1 VGYPDGDGSRRPTP
15 PQSGRS
21 RVNSTIEESIPEG
34 LVGERLDRVVAM
46 LGDISRSAAARLVA
60 QSAVSLDGKAVES
73 GSVRVEGGQRIKID
87 LPDSPGV
94 LITPDPSIPFEVVHE
109 DDHIVIIDKPSGVV
123 VHPGAGHTDATLVN
137 GLVARYPEIASV
149 GEPHRP
155 GVVHRLDRGTSGLL
169 VVARTQ
175 EAHDALVE
183 QMSNHEPE
191 RIYAALVWGALDTDS
206 GVIEAPIG
214 RSNRQPTRMAVVQ
227 SGRPAVTHYRVD
239 EKFHKP
245 HPTTLL
251 TCRLE
256 TGRTH
261 QIRVHLSAIGHPVVG
276 DRDYGG
282 GRPGIDLG
290 RPFLHARRLTLDHP
304 VTGDAI
310 QAESEL
316 PGDLVDLLGSLG

>member
-1 VGYPDGDGSRRPTP
+1 LRH
-15 PQSGRS
+15 
-21 RVNSTIEESIPEG
+21 TIEELIPDG
-34 LVGERLDRVVAM
+34 LAGERLDRVVAM
-46 LGDISRSAAARLVA
+46 LGDISRSAAARLVRE
-60 QSAVSLDGKAVES
+60 SAVSLDGETADS
-73 GSVRVEGGQRIKID
+73 GSVRVSGGQKIEID
-87 LPDSPGV
+87 IPSSSGTV
-94 LITPDPSIPFEVVHE
+94 VTPDPRVLFDVVHE
-109 DDHIVIIDKPSGVV
+109 DDHIIIIDKPAGMV
-123 VHPGAGHTDATLVN
+123 VHPGAGHFGATLVN

-149 GEPHRP
+149 GESHRP

-175 EAHDALVE
+175 QAHDALVE
-183 QMSNHEPE
+183 QMSNHKPE
-191 RIYAALVWGALDTDS
+191 RIYTALAWGAFDTDS

-214 RSNRQPTRMAVVQ
+214 RSNRHPTRMAVVL

-239 EKFHKP
+239 QKFSKP
-245 HPTTLL
+245 QPTTLL

-304 VTGDAI
+304 VTGESI
-310 QAESEL
+310 QAESDL
-316 PGDLVDLLGSLG
+316 PADLADLLGTLS

>member
-1 VGYPDGDGSRRPTP
+1 MRRRGRCVSHTIDELIPDGLS
-15 PQSGRS
+15 
-21 RVNSTIEESIPEG
+21 
-34 LVGERLDRVVAM
+34 GERLDRVVSM
-46 LGDISRSAAARLVA
+46 LGDVSRSAAARLVG
-60 QSAVSLDGKAVES
+60 QSAVSLDGKSVES
-73 GSVRVEGGQRIKID
+73 GSLRVSGGQRIKID
-87 LPDSPGV
+87 MPVSEGAAVAADSTV
-94 LITPDPSIPFEVVHE
+94 PFEVVYE
-109 DDHIVIIDKPSGVV
+109 DDHIVIIDKPAGIV
-123 VHPGAGHTDATLVN
+123 VHPGAGHSDATLVN
-137 GLVARYPEIASV
+137 GLVARYPEMAEV

-175 EAHDALVE
+175 QAHSGLID

-191 RIYAALVWGALDTDS
+191 RIYTALAWGAFDTDS

-214 RSNRQPTRMAVVQ
+214 RSNRHPTRMAVVQ

-239 EKFHKP
+239 KKFSAP

-282 GRPGIDLG
+282 GRPGIEPG

-304 VTGDAI
+304 VTGESIRAD
-310 QAESEL
+310 SEL
-316 PGDLVDLLGSLG
+316 PQDLAGVIETLS